1 MHEPDIIFMKRMVQ
15 KYTAVGQKKGLFL
28 GHFHGGNQIK
38 IEVKNQIGNPKI
50 RKGRRLPKRPG
61 FFLSA
66 ITPKNIIDIALII
79 EFKATPIE
87 ARIES
92 KLIVYT

>member
-1 MHEPDIIFMKRMVQ
+1 MHEPDITLIKRTVQ
-15 KYTAVGQKKGLFL
+15 KYIAVGQKKGLFL

-38 IEVKNQIGNPKI
+38 IAVKNQIGNPKI
-50 RKGRRLPKRPG
+50 RKGRLLPKRPG

-66 ITPKNIIDIALII
+66 KTPKIMMDIALII
-79 EFKATPIE
+79 KFRDIPIE

-92 KLIVYT
+92 KLIV